1 MYSKISSDWPPSYM
15 KDKRPVLEIF
25 KMAGYLPDSLRN
37 VDPFYQMQQ
46 FDAIMYV
53 EMKMNQAKAYERR
66 KDSVGKG

>member
-1 MYSKISSDWPPSYM
+1 
-15 KDKRPVLEIF
+15 
-25 KMAGYLPDSLRN
+25 